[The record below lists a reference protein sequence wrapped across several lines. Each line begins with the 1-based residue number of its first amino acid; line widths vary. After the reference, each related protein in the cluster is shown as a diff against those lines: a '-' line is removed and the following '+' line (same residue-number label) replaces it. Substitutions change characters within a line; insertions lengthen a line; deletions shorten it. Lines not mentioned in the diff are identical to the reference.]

1 MMLQALMKSNPG
13 SDYIYVVDTRP
24 KVTPFTVA
32 CTVKGAVTHT
42 AVMFP
47 PTAERHG

>member
-24 KVTPFTVA
+24 KVTLFIARIA
-32 CTVKGAVTHT
+32 CMLQGAEAQGPNGVINS
-42 AVMFP
+42 
-47 PTAERHG
+47 